1 MVNDKKETVET
12 STDSSLLDKVYGVA
26 KYVAGI
32 AVTVAATAIYVKSQE

>member
-1 MVNDKKETVET
+1 MEDNKKEQVEK
-12 STDSSLLDKVYGVA
+12 STASSLLDKVYGVA